1 MAWSCSVSNSPT
13 GCGHRVLTIVRDD
26 ASTRQIHLHESDVA
40 GAFTVD
46 DEVVFV
52 TLAAK
57 RLAAQGVTLA
67 SLAGRVLIGSEAT
80 NVRSYDFF
88 GPGAAITK
96 TNIGT
101 SYVNIPPGTNGERI
115 LVDLT
120 GATEFRI
127 VVSANLIGTG
137 PFGLRAVR
145 DGDSAVLYENAS
157 IALTGERELDS
168 NWQPIPIAAGNLE
181 VLRIQAKST
190 TASDDPVF
198 RRATILI
205 R

>member
-1 MAWSCSVSNSPT
+1 MAWTCSVSNSPT

-26 ASTRQIHLHESDVA
+26 ATTRQVHLHDSDVE
-40 GAFTVD
+40 GIFTD
-46 DEVVFV
+46 ADEVQFI

-57 RLAAQGVTLA
+57 RLAAQGITLA
-67 SLAGRVLIGSEAT
+67 TLVGRVLIGSEAT

-101 SYVNIPPGTNGERI
+101 SYVNVPPGLNGERI

-127 VVSANLIGTG
+127 VVAANLVGTG
-137 PFGLRAVR
+137 PFGMRVVR
-145 DGDSAVLYENAS
+145 DADSAVLFENAS
-157 IALTGERELDS
+157 IALTGERELDT
-168 NWQPIPIAAGNLE
+168 NWQPIPLAAGALE
-181 VLRIQAKST
+181 VLRFQAKSS
-190 TASDDPVF
+190 TAQDDPVF